1 MKDVLVSLTEDHV
14 LLSRL
19 ADRVRSTSERLF
31 RDRLFDELAKALG
44 GHFGAV
50 EYVILPACSRSGSC
64 SLRSGV
70 LIAHM
75 NLKRRL
81 ADLLAMERRNASF
94 ERELLRF
101 CDEVEAQADIE
112 QLELLPALRACL
124 DDADRAF
131 LATEAEAQMSAHLG
145 SESPLDAT
153 DPSERRTAAD
163 VLQEAEVVASLAAR
177 RAALHARGRR
187 DH

>member
-1 MKDVLVSLTEDHV
+1 MKDVLISLTEDHV

-19 ADRVRSTSERLF
+19 ADRIRSTSERLL
-31 RDRLFDELAKALG
+31 RNWLFDELAKALG

-50 EYVILPACSRSGSC
+50 EYVVLPACSRAGSC
-64 SLRSGV
+64 SLRSDV

-94 ERELLRF
+94 EGELLRF
-101 CDEVEAQADIE
+101 CDEVEAQADME

-131 LATEAEAQMSAHLG
+131 LAAEAEAQMSAHLG
-145 SESPLDAT
+145 PDSPLHAT

-177 RAALHARGRR
+177 RAALHARGRG
-187 DH
+187 HQ